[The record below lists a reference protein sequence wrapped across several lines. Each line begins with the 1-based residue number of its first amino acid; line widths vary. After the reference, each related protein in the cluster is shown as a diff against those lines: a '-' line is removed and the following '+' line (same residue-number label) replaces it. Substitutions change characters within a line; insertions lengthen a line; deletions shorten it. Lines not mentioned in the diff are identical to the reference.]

1 MRAARGA
8 LIRALRP
15 VAARSYA
22 VAPSTRRAVP
32 VVLRGSSAPLMP
44 LSRGFAAE
52 AAKADASSLGS
63 VTQIIGAVVDVQFEG
78 GKLPFIMSALEVQ
91 EHEVRLVLEVA
102 QHLGENT
109 VRCIAMETT
118 EGLTR
123 GQKVVDTGSPIKAR
137 ARQAHGAQRPPAR
150 RQERG
155 APGHNPRALPLSAGR
170 VARAAPRCAAP
181 RHPRPGGQRL
191 TRTLAGAGAGGPW
204 HAGPHHQRDRRA
216 GGPVRAYQCV
226 PPPRRWHCAGAVGR
240 AAAAGGDAVVRGRG
254 KRGRA
259 PAFWRVL
266 SLQAASNARHPAQRR
281 RLSCRSTARRRR
293 SASRARS

>member
-1 MRAARGA
+1 MRRAGV
-8 LIRALRP
+8 LLRALRP
-15 VAARSYA
+15 FAARSYA

-32 VVLRGSSAPLMP
+32 AVLRGSAAPLMP

-52 AAKADASSLGS
+52 AAKAEASSLGS

-137 ARQAHGAQRPPAR
+137 ARPAHGAQRPPAG

-155 APGHNPRALPLSAGR
+155 APGHNPRALPLSAGLWP
-170 VARAAPRCAAP
+170 APLRAALR
-181 RHPRPGGQRL
+181 RG
-191 TRTLAGAGAGGPW
+191 TRG
-204 HAGPHHQRDRRA
+204 H
-216 GGPVRAYQCV
+216 
-226 PPPRRWHCAGAVGR
+226 GR
-240 AAAAGGDAVVRGRG
+240 SG
-254 KRGRA
+254 
-259 PAFWRVL
+259 
-266 SLQAASNARHPAQRR
+266 
-281 RLSCRSTARRRR
+281 
-293 SASRARS
+293 